1 MHGWMLRELGLS
13 SNELLIYS
21 IIYGFSQ
28 DGCSEFTGSLNYL
41 VDFTNSSRPTVL
53 KCLKSLTDKGLLI
66 KTDRLISNQN
76 LPTYRVFDLDFT
88 PSKETLP
95 PSKEMIP
102 PPSKVSLPNNNT
114 INNNIDNSSEAD
126 QNSYKSKLFTKWSK
140 EELLQSIKD
149 AAEKR
154 RQEKDKPSFNNK
166 MLNEFYNYWI
176 APHKSGKMF
185 FATQDK
191 WATMQRL
198 VTWQSYENKGK

>member
-1 MHGWMLRELGLS
+1 MIKELGLS

-41 VDFTNSSRPTVL
+41 VEFTNSSKPTVI
-53 KCLKSLTDKGLLI
+53 KCLKSLTDKALLI
-66 KTDRLISNQN
+66 KTDRIIGGQN
-76 LPTYRVFDLDFT
+76 LPTYRVRELDFT
-88 PSKETLP
+88 PGKETLP
-95 PSKEMIP
+95 PSKETLP
-102 PPSKVSLPNNNT
+102 PTGKETLPNNNT
-114 INNNIDNSSEAD
+114 INNNSNSSSESAAI
-126 QNSYKSKLFTKWSK
+126 SYKSKIFTKWTK
-140 EELLQSIKD
+140 EEFLESLKD
-149 AAEKR
+149 AAAKR
-154 RQEKDKPSFNNK
+154 KEEKDKLPFSTK

-198 VTWQSYENKGK
+198 VTWQSRENNRK